1 MLAIS
6 RDPDGIFAV
15 AVDGRGI
22 NTHSNQ
28 QLFAVSLSV
37 PINMVQVCTSG
48 DADDLALTDAIAEK
62 AMNVDSLSIHNRY
75 RALGTCEQKIVPHRQ
90 SLIC

>member
-1 MLAIS
+1 M
-6 RDPDGIFAV
+6 

-48 DADDLALTDAIAEK
+48 DADDLALTDSIAEK
-62 AMNVDSLSIHNRY
+62 AMDVDSYLYITVI
-75 RALGTCEQKIVPHRQ
+75 ALGTCERKNVPHRQ